1 MEESIGISVYLT
13 KGEGIKGKI
22 KEKAEDFLVEEVSVY
37 PKPSKG
43 KHVVARI
50 ESKNWETNKLIEN
63 LARVIKTSPKAI
75 GYAGIKDKRAVS
87 IQLMSFASPLQRILN
102 AGLRDVKIEPL
113 YITNKPLMRGM
124 LYGNK
129 FNTWIRNVEN
139 VSSFYKILKEIEEYG
154 GFPNFFGVQRFG
166 IARPI
171 THIVGKYLIE
181 NDIEKAV
188 MTYIAEPFEGEDEE
202 SYKARKFL
210 METHDFEEALKIYP
224 KKLNFERRIIEHLS
238 KHPNDW
244 ENALKKLPSNL
255 IRIFVHAY
263 QSYLFNKILSMRIK
277 RGLPINE
284 AIIGDIVIKDVS
296 ANEGTY
302 VNEKNERRV
311 NKEMKK
317 GKCFVSGAIIGY
329 ATNLAEGEMGEI
341 ESKVMEE
348 EGVEAAKF
356 KMPYM
361 PWLASPGM
369 RRSLFVP
376 LKNMKWKIDGN
387 SVFLQFFLPKG
398 CYATSLLREF
408 MKADIYS
415 Y

>member
-329 ATNLAEGEMGEI
+329 ATNLAKGEMGEI

-387 SVFLQFFLPKG
+387 SIFLQFFLPKG